1 MGQLD
6 RARWRKSSHSSG
18 DGTNCVEVAAVWRK
32 SSRSTGSGGDCVEVA
47 SNPAGTVAVRDSK
60 DRSGPQLAV
69 SDRAWSRFVQGIKH
83 GEFDLT

>member
-1 MGQLD
+1 MDQLI
-6 RARWRKSSHSSG
+6 RAHWRKSSHSSG
-18 DGTNCVEVAAVWRK
+18 DGTNCVEVATVWRK
-32 SSRSTGSGGDCVEVA
+32 SSYSTGSGGDCVEVA

-60 DRSGPQLAV
+60 DRGGLQLAV